1 MIERGGERGRDGFK
15 NRGRER
21 EKRRERER
29 ERGMKVNEGEETDRL
44 YTEI

>member
-1 MIERGGERGRDGFK
+1 MDSRIEGERERG
-15 NRGRER
+15 
-21 EKRRERER
+21 R